1 MKLLLFFVFVSA
13 TVQCT
18 NSSNISNTSNTTS
31 NPQYTNI
38 NNTVTVAPVPDTDI
52 ITTTP
57 IQIPESVPENQ
68 SQKVIGIGPTGPT
81 GPTGEQGVKGERGEQ
96 GSKGEIG
103 PRGYAGRDG
112 YKGDQGPEGLE
123 GPAGEDGRN
132 GRDAPIAIDDV
143 LRANNND
150 DKIVWD
156 QLDEDITFVIS
167 FGTTAFG
174 ISLLNSLCSVWLCWK
189 RLTKGPSYGKLNEME
204 LKQMH
209 MA

>member
-1 MKLLLFFVFVSA
+1 MKLLLFLVFVSKLAITLA
-13 TVQCT
+13 T
-18 NSSNISNTSNTTS
+18 NASNTSNTTS
-31 NPQYTNI
+31 NQYSNI
-38 NNTVTVAPVPDTDI
+38 NNTVTVAPVIDTDT
-52 ITTTP
+52 ITTTL
-57 IQIPESVPENQ
+57 IQESVPENQ
-68 SQKVIGIGPTGPT
+68 SQEVIGLGPTGAT
-81 GPTGEQGVKGERGEQ
+81 GATGATGEQGLKGERGEE
-96 GSKGEIG
+96 GSKGDIG

-112 YKGDQGPEGLE
+112 FKGDQGPEGPE
-123 GPAGEDGRN
+123 GAAGEDGRN

>member
-1 MKLLLFFVFVSA
+1 MKLLLFLVFVSKLAITLA
-13 TVQCT
+13 T
-18 NSSNISNTSNTTS
+18 NASNTSNTTS
-31 NPQYTNI
+31 NQYSNI
-38 NNTVTVAPVPDTDI
+38 NNTVTVAPVIDTDT
-52 ITTTP
+52 ITTTL
-57 IQIPESVPENQ
+57 IQESVPENQ
-68 SQKVIGIGPTGPT
+68 SQEVIGLGPTGAT
-81 GPTGEQGVKGERGEQ
+81 GATGEQGLKGERGEE
-96 GSKGEIG
+96 GSKGDIG

-112 YKGDQGPEGLE
+112 FKGDQGPEGPE
-123 GPAGEDGRN
+123 GAAGEDGRN